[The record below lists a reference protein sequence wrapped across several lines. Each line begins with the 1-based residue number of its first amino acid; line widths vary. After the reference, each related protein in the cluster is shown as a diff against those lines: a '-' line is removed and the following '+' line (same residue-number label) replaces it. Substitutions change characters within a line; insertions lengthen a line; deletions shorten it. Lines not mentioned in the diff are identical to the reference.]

1 MSNVLPPGTPRAWLE
16 AQETGQTVRGYE
28 PGVLLPE
35 EDLTPPHVLAERMV
49 RRMERNKADGAQW
62 RPSMPKARATP
73 RVWIEARQVTTA
85 DGGQTMRPQAWV
97 EATPKPASWSAS
109 EQQTW
114 TDPRFW
120 MDDPSD
126 APSCNGPLKNGNLGM
141 NGRAPRGGMTLQG
154 IANGQIADPTLKAKR
169 KARRARRARMIV
181 VRPAD

>member
-35 EDLTPPHVLAERMV
+35 EDLTPPHALAERMV

-97 EATPKPASWSAS
+97 EATPRPTSRPVT
-109 EQQTW
+109 ETQVW
-114 TDPRFW
+114 TDPQF
-120 MDDPSD
+120 
-126 APSCNGPLKNGNLGM
+126 
-141 NGRAPRGGMTLQG
+141 
-154 IANGQIADPTLKAKR
+154 
-169 KARRARRARMIV
+169 
-181 VRPAD
+181 